1 MLSEFFP
8 YHTEK
13 ALWLETERMDLPN
26 QALWALF
33 DEVGTAGLTE
43 QLYLLACREKLALLQ
58 ERVEEVRKQLGVKH
72 KHPLFLTLQQMSLQI
87 LQEMQAG
94 QETISTILF
103 SQSAGR
109 VEIMHQL
116 RQHLYTICF
125 LIEEWRILLQ
135 KSLGT
140 LLQSY
145 YN

>member
-13 ALWLETERMDLPN
+13 ALWLETERIDLPN
-26 QALWALF
+26 QSLWALF

-43 QLYLLACREKLALLQ
+43 QLYLVSCREKLRLLQ
-58 ERVEEVRKQLGVKH
+58 ERVEAVRKQLGVKH

-87 LQEMQAG
+87 LQEMQEG
-94 QETISTILF
+94 QETIGTILF
-103 SQSAGR
+103 SQPTGR

-116 RQHLYTICF
+116 RQHLYTVCF
-125 LIEEWRILLQ
+125 LVEEWRILLQ

-140 LLQSY
+140 TLQFY